1 MRIFYVLQNVQN
13 FQGQWLNIEKF
24 KKDRH
29 LRDTANFLP
38 HIVKNAKS
46 QSTNKKYNTY
56 FSKFRNW
63 CLKHSIV
70 HLPAS
75 VFTVALFMGGLVQ
88 QRVSTSVFEAYFYS
102 INWTHEFSSSS
113 NPCEDKFLK
122 LVLEGGKRML
132 SKPIN
137 KKEPINTDILRKLM
151 DFYSKDPSNVLQLR
165 TFVMCLLGFSGFF
178 RFSEL
183 SNIRMCD
190 IKWENAHIEIN
201 IPKSKTDIYR
211 RGNSVI
217 IAKTGNDLC
226 PVFWLNKYIDLL
238 GLEKIFEDYLFTAVN
253 YLKSQN
259 VYKASNKSK
268 PLSYT
273 RAREILS
280 SLKEIGLDSSKFA
293 LHSLRSGGVTAA
305 ANKNVSDRLLK
316 IHGRWVTDKA
326 KDGYIKDSIE
336 QKLLVSMNLGL

>member
-1 MRIFYVLQNVQN
+1 
-13 FQGQWLNIEKF
+13 
-24 KKDRH
+24 
-29 LRDTANFLP
+29 
-38 HIVKNAKS
+38 
-46 QSTNKKYNTY
+46 
-56 FSKFRNW
+56 
-63 CLKHSIV
+63 
-70 HLPAS
+70 
-75 VFTVALFMGGLVQ
+75 MGGLVQ

-102 INWTHEFSSSS
+102 INNWTHKFSSSS
-113 NPCEDKFLK
+113 NPSEDKFLK

-151 DFYSKDPSNVLQLR
+151 DFYSKDPSNVLQFR

-183 SNIRMCD
+183 SNIRICD

-217 IAKTGNDLC
+217 IAKNGNDLC

-238 GLEKIFEDYLFTAVN
+238 GLEKISEDDLFTAVN

-259 VYKASNKSK
+259 VYKTSNKSK

-273 RAREILS
+273 RAREILLS

-316 IHGRWVTDKA
+316 IHGRWVTDNA
-326 KDGYIKDSIE
+326 KDGYI
-336 QKLLVSMNLGL
+336 